1 VPPRTARARA
11 AELRDLA
18 AAKAADHRRSRSGGR
33 ADVVVLRTG
42 ESARG
47 LTEDYL
53 DVALGDG
60 APPRA
65 CRYDA
70 VLVAQGDAL
79 RAEAPAPDPS

>member
-18 AAKAADHRRSRSGGR
+18 AAKATDHQRARAGGR
-33 ADVVVLRTG
+33 ADIVVLRTG

-53 DVALGDG
+53 DVALGAG

-70 VLVAQGDAL
+70 VLVAQGIEL
-79 RAEAPAPDPS
+79 RAEAAAPDPS